1 MKYRIPSLP
10 CFFNDSAQASFFSVP
25 YSTEFLNE
33 FFFFVAVSSAG
44 LRRRPRPLR
53 PRPRPSARRRRRRRP
68 SPTTRCSTCR
78 ACTRSSPPAIPSS
91 SRYGYDF
98 GFRSTA
104 TSTAFTNRKN
114 GVDIRHQVDQS
125 SYPFLSPTCTSTHR
139 NSSVFLCHR
148 SLTNAN
154 VGCPCFLFR
163 SAAPAAAPAAAAAA
177 TAADKKSKR
186 TLKGNDHRSFISS
199 DSPEAAY
206 LCVFFACPFFPVVP
220 TPSTDPFSLSD
231 PFAGRVPLKEKFRVA
246 P

>member
-163 SAAPAAAPAAAAAA
+163 SAAPAAAPAAPPPARRQQQRPRPLGRRPRPRRLGGRRLRRRFGHAPLARPDAHPRHRPAAL
-177 TAADKKSKR
+177 SPMR
-186 TLKGNDHRSFISS
+186 CVHRICKCNR
-199 DSPEAAY
+199 P
-206 LCVFFACPFFPVVP
+206 
-220 TPSTDPFSLSD
+220 
-231 PFAGRVPLKEKFRVA
+231 
-246 P
+246 